1 MEKSQLSMKLK
12 ALRQKL
18 RLRVPEAVGLE
29 KVTKTSTVNVAFS
42 EQLNDP
48 RLTIGNLIIKFTF
61 LKVGK
66 LSLLLL
72 KKIRERDQL

>member
-18 RLRVPEAVGLE
+18 QLRVPEAVGLE

>member
-18 RLRVPEAVGLE
+18 RQRVPEAVGLK

>member
-18 RLRVPEAVGLE
+18 QLRVPEAEGLE